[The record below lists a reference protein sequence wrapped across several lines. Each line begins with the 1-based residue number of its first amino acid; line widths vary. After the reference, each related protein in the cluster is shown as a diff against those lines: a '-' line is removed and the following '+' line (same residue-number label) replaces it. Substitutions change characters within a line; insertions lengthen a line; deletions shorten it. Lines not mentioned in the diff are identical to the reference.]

1 MIKVE
6 NEKVEVKGIAIDI
19 AIEFEALCRF
29 LIKELGKQD
38 FGIIVDIMAEKYLQK
53 RLGDKNE

>member
-6 NEKVEVKGIAIDI
+6 NENVKVMGVLGDI

-29 LIKELGKQD
+29 LIKEIGKQH
-38 FGIIVDIMAEKYLQK
+38 FGIMVNIIAEKYLQK

>member
-6 NEKVEVKGIAIDI
+6 NENVKVMGIAHDI

-29 LIKELGKQD
+29 LIKELGEPD
-38 FGIIVDIMAEKYLQK
+38 FAIMVDIMAEKYLQK

>member
-6 NEKVEVKGIAIDI
+6 NENVEVRGIALDVIG
-19 AIEFEALCRF
+19 EFEALCRF

-38 FGIIVDIMAEKYLQK
+38 FGIMVDIMAEKYLQR
-53 RLGDKNE
+53 RLEDKNE

>member
-6 NEKVEVKGIAIDI
+6 NEKVEARGIALDI

-38 FGIIVDIMAEKYLQK
+38 FGTMVDIMAEKYLQR
-53 RLGDKNE
+53 RLGR